1 MTVPRSVGGGSLR
14 PISPHPEQLPIV
26 LQVLLSQAHRLP
38 ALILLC
44 KFLDLGPW
52 AVNLAL
58 SIGIFPYVLKLL
70 QAPSADLKPVLIF
83 IWARI
88 LGVFRGCQE
97 DLIKQ
102 VTAAVPNRPID
113 LPFHYFAKVLSPVQ
127 HLPIPNVS
135 EHRAMC
141 AFILSILCRDFQPG
155 QLACLSSDAGVLD
168 ACLMHVEDDDPLL
181 RQWSALC
188 LGQLWS
194 DFERARGLAVRK
206 QAHTILHKATQDPVP
221 EVRAAVL
228 YALGTLVGTSGAEPP
243 KTARRADEP
252 RPTRSLAACA
262 TALTGVGARELERVE
277 SGIAMASLTFVTD
290 ASPVVRA
297 QVAVLLSAIVV
308 ERPAAFAVAAFHHAE
323 EELERRRTGRAPATT
338 SEARQEVINRA
349 ITRDQEGGR
358 GGRDG
363 DSDSELDNDA
373 AVELEAMMQACIYK
387 TLLDLAAD
395 PFPSVAERACAVV
408 DFIHDQLLS
417 SPLGSAPGPVL
428 RSIVS
433 TIEAAPAM
441 TTYGPMREPSV
452 DGMYGKRGS
461 LASVMRSFSQ
471 VQLDGIDGPY
481 RGARTAAP
489 SPTNEP
495 PDRSLRPSASA
506 DALFHNAAAMAAES
520 ESPPPDEDVLFQIE
534 ADMLAAET
542 DRIRRR
548 QVGASSSSA
557 SSMNSSNNSSV
568 NSDEDW
574 HGPDPSEYGLPL
586 RSDYFDACCRSVH
599 SRYRPR

>member
-1 MTVPRSVGGGSLR
+1 MTIPRSVGGGSLR

-113 LPFHYFAKVLSPVQ
+113 LPFHYFAKVLKPNQ
-127 HLPIPNVS
+127 PFQIPNVS

-155 QLACLSSDAGVLD
+155 QLACLSGDAGVLD
-168 ACLMHVEDDDPLL
+168 ACLIHVEDEDPLL

-194 DFERARGLAVRK
+194 DFERARGLAVRRE
-206 QAHTILHKATQDPVP
+206 AHAILHKATLDPVP

-243 KTARRADEP
+243 KVPRRSDEP
-252 RPTRSLAACA
+252 RPTRSLAACSTSA
-262 TALTGVGARELERVE
+262 TGVGARELERVE
-277 SGIAMASLTFVTD
+277 SGIAMISLGFVTD

-297 QVAVLLSAIVV
+297 QVVVLLSAIVA

-323 EELERRRTGRAPATT
+323 EELERRRTGRPPPSA
-338 SEARQEVINRA
+338 SEARQDVINR
-349 ITRDQEGGR
+349 TVRRDEEAAR
-358 GGRDG
+358 RTADESPMDG
-363 DSDSELDNDA
+363 DDPTT
-373 AVELEAMMQACIYK
+373 ELERIVQASIYK

-395 PFPSVAERACAVV
+395 PYPSVAERACSVV

-428 RSIVS
+428 RSIVDS
-433 TIEAAPAM
+433 IETVPPV
-441 TTYGPMREPSV
+441 TTFGPMREPSV
-452 DGMYGKRGS
+452 DSMYGKRGS

-471 VQLDGIDGPY
+471 VQLDGLDGPH

-489 SPTNEP
+489 SPTNEHP
-495 PDRSLRPSASA
+495 PERALRPSASA
-506 DALFHNAAAMAAES
+506 DALFHSANAAFGMSSAAS
-520 ESPPPDEDVLFQIE
+520 SQSPPPPDDTLFQIE
-534 ADMLAAET
+534 AEMIAAEAE
-542 DRIRRR
+542 RIRRR
-548 QVGASSSSA
+548 QVGVAAASAA
-557 SSMNSSNNSSV
+557 SVGSSV
-568 NSDEDW
+568 IEDDEM

-586 RSDYFDACCRSVH
+586 RSDYFDACCRCVAH
-599 SRYRPR
+599 SDWPR